1 MDGRMNGRV
10 HLAANH
16 RGLTVERKQKKITNE
31 KKKRRKSREAERD
44 GPANECAVPDSGAA
58 GLRRDL
64 ICRLAGVLLR
74 ETPSVVVATPTANVR
89 RPAPYPPPHP
99 QHPSGCQ
106 SMAIDCRRPTNKRHG
121 VPRFRSRLG

>member
-1 MDGRMNGRV
+1 MGGSTSRPITEASRWN
-10 HLAANH
+10 AN
-16 RGLTVERKQKKITNE
+16 KKKITNE

-89 RPAPYPPPHP
+89 RPAPYPPPT
-99 QHPSGCQ
+99 SEWL
-106 SMAIDCRRPTNKRHG
+106 SIDGHRLPT
-121 VPRFRSRLG
+121 SDQ